1 MKYNTLPRFE
11 KKLIKYAKFDRDIF
25 ELIRKQIKLF
35 ENNENHP
42 SLRVHKLH
50 GELEGY
56 WSLSINKSVRVIYY
70 VENSMAYFINIGTH
84 NEVYRMN

>member
-1 MKYNTLPRFE
+1 MKYHTLPRFE

-50 GELEGY
+50 GEFEGY
-56 WSLSINKSVRVIYY
+56 WSLSINRSIRIIYY
-70 VENSMAYFINIGTH
+70 IENGMVYLVNIGTH

>member
-1 MKYNTLPRFE
+1 MDKAKKKLKKYKRFDYGLMVEVKKQLELFE
-11 KKLIKYAKFDRDIF
+11 KS
-25 ELIRKQIKLF
+25 ES
-35 ENNENHP
+35 HP

-56 WSLSINKSVRVIYY
+56 WSMSVNKSIRIIYY
-70 VENSMAYFINIGTH
+70 IENGMAYFINIGTH